1 MKYDHR
7 VKVGGKWF
15 DAGVEV
21 DVKLSTPVKPENT
34 TDKVE
39 PKKEEPTVEPEFT
52 RSQIQQMNSSDLRV
66 TASKLD
72 IEFGEDVTNKELKQM
87 IFSKLGL

>member
-21 DVKLSTPVKPENT
+21 DVKLSTPVKPGNT
-34 TDKVE
+34 TDRE
-39 PKKEEPTVEPEFT
+39 
-52 RSQIQQMNSSDLRV
+52 
-66 TASKLD
+66 
-72 IEFGEDVTNKELKQM
+72 
-87 IFSKLGL
+87 

>member
-21 DVKLSTPVKPENT
+21 EVKATTPVKPET
-34 TDKVE
+34 KADKVE
-39 PKKEEPTVEPEFT
+39 PKKEESTVEPEFT
-52 RSQIQQMNSSDLRV
+52 RTQIQQMNSSDLRV

-72 IEFGEDVTNKELKQM
+72 IEYGEDATNRELKQM
-87 IFSKLGL
+87 IFDKLGM